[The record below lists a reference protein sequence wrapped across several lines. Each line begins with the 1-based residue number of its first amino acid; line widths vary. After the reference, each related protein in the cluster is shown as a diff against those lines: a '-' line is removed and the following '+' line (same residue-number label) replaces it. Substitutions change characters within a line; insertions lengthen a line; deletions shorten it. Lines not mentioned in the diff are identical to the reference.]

1 MTFWKSPK
9 VSNAVPGPQT
19 WMFNGRQHIKSESTS
34 FLLSRVFVLHR
45 LPSSVS
51 GPQPAHVAEML
62 DLKKNL
68 ATYLHP
74 QLPNVID
81 QMYIKV

>member
-1 MTFWKSPK
+1 
-9 VSNAVPGPQT
+9 
-19 WMFNGRQHIKSESTS
+19 MFNGRQHIKSESSS